1 MIVYD
6 DLRPVPLFK
15 PCFEACGEHH
25 ANHFRN
31 VLALLIFRSRLRRWF
46 SVNDLFEWPD
56 FSPDDNTLI
65 VFDTHTGLHYLHWL
79 EAAFPEK
86 RIILWHWNPVM
97 VPGLITKT
105 TDRVEKWTYSRK
117 DAEKWGM
124 RLNTQFF
131 FDCFAHEAAE
141 YAAMPPAHPPRAL
154 FIGRN
159 KGRAKQLE
167 ELKTKLESAGAICD
181 FRIIPPPKINYL
193 ASLREK
199 LIPYRE
205 VIDAVEQSSIIIDLY
220 ADPTGGLSLRALEAL
235 FFCRKLITNRS
246 LMRDE
251 DFYDRRNIYILGED
265 DRTLQTFLAEPIAAP
280 NPEIR
285 NKYLFSNWLKRFQ
298 IEESRK

>member
-15 PCFEACGEHH
+15 PYFEACGEHH

-167 ELKTKLESAGAICD
+167 EL
-181 FRIIPPPKINYL
+181 
-193 ASLREK
+193 
-199 LIPYRE
+199 E